1 MNQDSIDGIIDSI
14 KETFQPTFD
23 KFKAQIGENVD
34 KKSFIG
40 GLIRIFA
47 ILLNVKAFDPTKI

>member
-14 KETFQPTFD
+14 KEILQPTFD
-23 KFKAQIGENVD
+23 KFKAQIGGNVD

-40 GLIRIFA
+40 GLIRFFG
-47 ILLNVKAFDPTKI
+47 ILLSVKAFDPTKI